1 MTEFKFELGEEVE
14 DIITGLKGYIIE
26 DVSTLPG
33 VTRTGFSAER
43 RRPTEI
49 TRHRTGLDEPRIIKT
64 GRKLKGMPER
74 TTETR
79 QANKQGAMGVPA
91 SSRSHP

>member
-14 DIITGLKGYIIE
+14 DIITGLKGYIVGRCEHI
-26 DVSTLPG
+26 
-33 VTRTGFSAER
+33 TGCNTYGIIGRKKKTDGDYPAS
-43 RRPTEI
+43 
-49 TRHRTGLDEPRIIKT
+49 HWLDEPRLIKT